1 MRKLY
6 VLGHVVGAN
15 SSWEEIGARYH
26 LNYADGTSRSIDL
39 TNMQDYESVFQ
50 WGFAQR
56 CLFARG
62 WKAQGG
68 WDGGAP
74 ILNTYPIECEAKQVE
89 ELVIEDAGKG
99 IGFMIL
105 AVTAEVAGAALE
117 EPVLDV
123 AFTTPGAADRR
134 WREGQTGGWLECA
147 DQCPGEP
154 AHGGQR
160 LRR

>member
-1 MRKLY
+1 MSPSFGAPSRKAASTRPVQPSL
-6 VLGHVVGAN
+6 
-15 SSWEEIGARYH
+15 RP
-26 LNYADGTSRSIDL
+26 
-39 TNMQDYESVFQ
+39 M
-50 WGFAQR
+50 
-56 CLFARG
+56 
-62 WKAQGG
+62 

-74 ILNTYPIECEAKQVE
+74 ILKTYPIECEAKQVE
-89 ELVIEDAGKG
+89 ELVIEDAEKG

-105 AVTAEVAGAALE
+105 AVTAEVAGATLE

-123 AFTTPGAADRR
+123 TFTTPGVADRR